1 MLTHCRGPIRAISSP
16 SAEAG
21 TDGETGSGY
30 RLRRL
35 GRSSPPPNRSGG
47 KRFG

>member
-1 MLTHCRGPIRAISSP
+1 MLTHCSCPICSISSP
-16 SAEAG
+16 AAEAG
-21 TDGETGSGY
+21 RDGETGSEY